1 MARAGPVDGI
11 FNALFLMKRKYVSL
25 KFREPQRMELNSAWG
40 KGNQLF
46 KWYYGLNNHI
56 IDTIQL
62 RKEREPPLYH
72 EYFAF
77 RLRSDAGCFR
87 VDRLPQDQNIN
98 LAGLLSDEVLARDT
112 ISPISYLESR
122 SPHASDC
129 LVEITFK
136 DDVEVDL
143 KLLLDICRAISQNSS
158 ARMYSFERYS
168 SSFYSQTLFTCLAH
182 EYTIET
188 ATERPGPP
196 NNPDQQLD
204 AVQSKST
211 GPTKSPN
218 PLHRNY
224 PNTIFITHED
234 QCATCWKLALFR
246 RVVSRGGEI
255 DSAENVSGLFWDGV
269 ARVAGEFVRL
279 LDTTENS
286 RNELWFLC
294 PRIHWME
301 VCCELTYQAVR
312 DTWDTRLDL
321 FEQNFVSLAGMP
333 SGSECSLPDSKIPVK
348 VDSSGIGR
356 FPTIIRRMHLDFQNS
371 NSPIAQFFEGKIDK
385 GNVRAELKKCVY
397 DVCQKSGT
405 FHMALNK
412 YYETIN
418 ERMDIQFGF
427 KFYHPGTSD
436 LISALSN
443 ILSQSSYA
451 DLPEHLHIPQD
462 FLSQSQLKYASNYKK
477 HGMEELQEYLVLLL
491 YARGVRIE
499 AYKDRLGSDATTV
512 VRDVANTRKE
522 IWNAILKERP

>member
-11 FNALFLMKRKYVSL
+11 FNALFLMKRKYISL

-46 KWYYGLNNHI
+46 EWYYGLNNHI

-77 RLRSDAGCFR
+77 RLRSDAG
-87 VDRLPQDQNIN
+87 
-98 LAGLLSDEVLARDT
+98 
-112 ISPISYLESR
+112 
-122 SPHASDC
+122 
-129 LVEITFK
+129 
-136 DDVEVDL
+136 
-143 KLLLDICRAISQNSS
+143 
-158 ARMYSFERYS
+158 
-168 SSFYSQTLFTCLAH
+168 
-182 EYTIET
+182 
-188 ATERPGPP
+188 
-196 NNPDQQLD
+196 
-204 AVQSKST
+204 
-211 GPTKSPN
+211 
-218 PLHRNY
+218 
-224 PNTIFITHED
+224 
-234 QCATCWKLALFR
+234 
-246 RVVSRGGEI
+246 
-255 DSAENVSGLFWDGV
+255 
-269 ARVAGEFVRL
+269 
-279 LDTTENS
+279 
-286 RNELWFLC
+286 
-294 PRIHWME
+294 
-301 VCCELTYQAVR
+301 
-312 DTWDTRLDL
+312 
-321 FEQNFVSLAGMP
+321 
-333 SGSECSLPDSKIPVK
+333 
-348 VDSSGIGR
+348 SGIGR